1 MSSLLAGA
9 LTSARGYC
17 DNREGKIVTVCYFIF
32 NYNQI
37 GAYSLN
43 QERILKKKNYTQTK
57 DIWRG
62 VIPLKG

>member
-43 QERILKKKNYTQTK
+43 QERILKKKKIT
-57 DIWRG
+57 
-62 VIPLKG
+62 LKQKIFGEGLFH

>member
-43 QERILKKKNYTQTK
+43 QERILKKKKIT
-57 DIWRG
+57 
-62 VIPLKG
+62 LKQKVFGEGLFH